1 MLAVLRVED
10 SISWGKEMKEERA
23 KYFFCKAFYCLI
35 MEGAVEWVDLCCV

>member
-23 KYFFCKAFYCLI
+23 KYFFLQSFLLSYNGKCGR
-35 MEGAVEWVDLCCV
+35 MG